1 MNSLSHIQAKNK
13 IKMNIELPM
22 KWFQHYLYV
31 TFAFACISAL
41 ILINLVCGILTMI
54 AKGHLF
60 ESDIKKDYHIYQQIL
75 PDKFLLQSCLGNHL
89 NCYRFSFCYSAK
101 SFAFKNK
108 RTTKLLYWWKLS
120 SSLSTYNLFLTC
132 SAWRI
137 FWEFWKWVCCSK
149 TSSYWLPPAII
160 KWEINIT
167 RGTCLKTMRKQIWNK
182 NGHCW

>member
-1 MNSLSHIQAKNK
+1 MPNDTLSFSNHIFKKTIISINK
-13 IKMNIELPM
+13 YYQTNFYYSHAWKIIR
-22 KWFQHYLYV
+22 
-31 TFAFACISAL
+31 
-41 ILINLVCGILTMI
+41 I
-54 AKGHLF
+54 AIGL
-60 ESDIKKDYHIYQQIL
+60 
-75 PDKFLLQSCLGNHL
+75 
-89 NCYRFSFCYSAK
+89 FCYSAK

-149 TSSYWLPPAII
+149 TSSHWLPPAII

>member
-41 ILINLVCGILTMI
+41 ILVNLVCGIIRPT
-54 AKGHLF
+54 
-60 ESDIKKDYHIYQQIL
+60 
-75 PDKFLLQSCLGNHL
+75 KFLLQSCLENYL
-89 NCYRFSFCYSAK
+89 NCYRFSFCYSVK

-132 SAWRI
+132 SARRI

-167 RGTCLKTMRKQIWNK
+167 RGTCLKTMRKQTWNK